1 MAEIGKIQV
10 SAYDVPTETQPE
22 SDGTA
27 TWSKTTLVLAEV
39 DAGAWHG
46 LGYTYADAGAARI
59 LRDVIAPVVRG
70 LDPFD
75 TRRIYVEA
83 CRAVRNHGRG
93 GAAAMAI
100 SALDIAAWDLKGK
113 MLGVPVA
120 KLLGTVRSEVP
131 AYGSGGFTSYEES
144 QLADQLSR
152 WVDEGFRFVKMKVGR
167 EADHDLQ
174 RVRAAR
180 KAVGRRC
187 GLFVD
192 ANGAY
197 SRKEAL
203 RFAREFA
210 DEGVSWFEEPV
221 VKTDVEGLRLV
232 RDTAPMDVAGGEYA
246 WEPHDFRELLPVL
259 DVVQADVTRC
269 GGLTGFLDAHALVTA
284 YELPMST
291 HCAPALHV
299 ALGCALPGV
308 RHLEW
313 FFDHQRIER
322 MLFDGVPSPEQG
334 MLRPDLSRPGIGL
347 AFKARDASR
356 FGVQI

>member
-144 QLADQLSR
+144 QLAD
-152 WVDEGFRFVKMKVGR
+152 
-167 EADHDLQ
+167 
-174 RVRAAR
+174 
-180 KAVGRRC
+180 
-187 GLFVD
+187 
-192 ANGAY
+192 
-197 SRKEAL
+197 
-203 RFAREFA
+203 
-210 DEGVSWFEEPV
+210 
-221 VKTDVEGLRLV
+221 
-232 RDTAPMDVAGGEYA
+232 
-246 WEPHDFRELLPVL
+246 
-259 DVVQADVTRC
+259 
-269 GGLTGFLDAHALVTA
+269 
-284 YELPMST
+284 
-291 HCAPALHV
+291 
-299 ALGCALPGV
+299 
-308 RHLEW
+308 
-313 FFDHQRIER
+313 
-322 MLFDGVPSPEQG
+322 
-334 MLRPDLSRPGIGL
+334 
-347 AFKARDASR
+347 
-356 FGVQI
+356 